1 MHDGS
6 LVANDAVAVTA
17 SDTTIVNGIG
27 LYVGT
32 AGNVQL
38 TTGAGNTVII
48 PAAAGSLIP
57 LRFSKVWATN
67 TTASG
72 MVALKA

>member
-6 LVANDAVAVTA
+6 LVANDAVAVTT
-17 SDTTIVNGIG
+17 SDTLNINGIG

-38 TTGAGNTVII
+38 TTGAGNVVII
-48 PAAAGSLIP
+48 PAGAGALIP

-67 TTASG
+67 TTATN